1 MSNRHNRVMALAAS
15 LALAAMTAACGTPGN
30 GKTAYGPSLTD
41 AAFGDSVR
49 QARLRQTI
57 DVDAGSKHGDS
68 VAGDAGSAVRA
79 LQQYDRSFEQPR
91 PTINVLGIGG
101 VGGSNN

>member
-1 MSNRHNRVMALAAS
+1 MINRNNRAMALAAT
-15 LALAAMTAACGTPGN
+15 LALVAMTSACGTPGN
-30 GKTAYGPSLTD
+30 GKTAYGSSLTD

-57 DVDAGSKHGDS
+57 DVDAGSKHGDT

-79 LQQYDRSFEQPR
+79 LQQYDKSFEQPR
-91 PTINVLGIGG
+91 PTMNVLGIGG
-101 VGGSNN
+101 VGGTNN